1 LDGGGGG
8 GGGGAGAFMTP
19 NCAGGFGGGV
29 GEGLGGVT
37 FMDDNCAGA
46 IIPAESPIAMP
57 PPTPL
62 AFDLDLALF
71 LE

>member
-8 GGGGAGAFMTP
+8 AGGGAGAFITP

-29 GEGLGGVT
+29 GEGIGDVT
-37 FMDDNCAGA
+37 FMADNCAR
-46 IIPAESPIAMP
+46 SPIAMP